1 MHYVQTGKV
10 KEAIDC
16 CVQLNEWD
24 QAISLAQK
32 HNVKEIDN
40 LLAKYASYLLEK
52 KKTLDAIELYPCNN
66 ATVLL
71 DCDSKFYLSFIRLD
85 SEPAPKSRIDYSTI

>member
-71 DCDSKFYLSFIRLD
+71 DYDSKFYLSFIRLG
-85 SEPAPKSRIDYSTI
+85 SEPAPKSLIDYSTI

>member
-52 KKTLDAIELYPCNN
+52 KKTLDAIELYPCN
-66 ATVLL
+66 
-71 DCDSKFYLSFIRLD
+71 
-85 SEPAPKSRIDYSTI
+85 KSNSVVVVWQ

>member
-52 KKTLDAIELYPCNN
+52 KKTLDAIELYPCRN
-66 ATVLL
+66 ATATKIVTVNFI
-71 DCDSKFYLSFIRLD
+71 SHLSG
-85 SEPAPKSRIDYSTI
+85 STPSQRKITY

>member
-66 ATVLL
+66 ATVL
-71 DCDSKFYLSFIRLD
+71 
-85 SEPAPKSRIDYSTI
+85 